1 MVVSETVT
9 RVLVVD
15 DSAVVRQTLLAL
27 LSQTGGFQVD
37 VAANPFVALRHLA
50 DHRPDV
56 IVLDLE
62 MPKMD
67 GLTFLRKIMAESP
80 VPVVICSSHA
90 GRAALDALEAG
101 AVDVITKPSFGVRGF
116 LEEQLVSIADIL
128 RGAARARLPERRAG
142 PAATAASESGRDER
156 RSNAPRPPIVAMGAS
171 TGGTQALRTVLGSLK
186 PEAPA
191 LLIVQHMPPGFTR
204 AFAERLDQESA
215 LKVRE
220 AQDGDRVEAG
230 HALVAPGDMH
240 LRLREDLR
248 GYFAEV
254 TAGPLVSRH
263 RPSVDVLFRSVAEL
277 AGSESLGVLLTGM
290 GDDGAEGLLAMRQV
304 GAATL
309 AQDEATSVVFGMPK
323 EAIRRGAA
331 EHVLPL
337 PAIAEAIRSLV
348 TGPLPGRTL
357 RSDPPNDNVLRAAPG
372 RSSILRQH

>member
-1 MVVSETVT
+1 MSEGLT

-27 LSQTGGFQVD
+27 LSETGGFQVE
-37 VAANPFVALRHLA
+37 VAANPFVALRRLGEHS
-50 DHRPDV
+50 PDV

-67 GLTFLRKIMAESP
+67 GLTFLRKIMAENP
-80 VPVVICSSHA
+80 IPVVICSAHA

-128 RGAARARLPERRAG
+128 RAAAKARLPGRRSPTTATVASE
-142 PAATAASESGRDER
+142 PAAGER
-156 RSNAPRPPIVAMGAS
+156 WAPSTRPPIVALGAS
-171 TGGTQALRTVLGSLK
+171 TGGTQALRTVLASLQ
-186 PEAPA
+186 PGPPA

-254 TAGPLVSRH
+254 SAGPLVSRH

-277 AGSESLGVLLTGM
+277 APPEAVGVLLTGM
-290 GDDGAEGLLAMRQV
+290 GDDGAEGLLAMRRA
-304 GAATL
+304 GASTL
-309 AQDEATSVVFGMPK
+309 VQDEATSVVFGMPK
-323 EAIRRGAA
+323 EAIRRGASDRA
-331 EHVLPL
+331 LPL
-337 PAIAEAIRSLV
+337 PVIAEAIGSL
-348 TGPLPGRTL
+348 TARK
-357 RSDPPNDNVLRAAPG
+357 APG
-372 RSSILRQH
+372 SRRSEAPEEGARRGTPSAGLLRP

>member
-1 MVVSETVT
+1 VVVSERVT

-27 LSQTGGFQVD
+27 LSETGGFQVD
-37 VAANPFVALRHLA
+37 IAANPFVALRHLS

-67 GLTFLRKIMAESP
+67 GLTFLRKIMAENP
-80 VPVVICSSHA
+80 IPVVVCSAHA
-90 GRAALDALEAG
+90 GRAALDALDAG

-116 LEEQLVSIADIL
+116 LEEQVVSIADIL
-128 RGAARARLPERRAG
+128 RGAAKARLPGRR
-142 PAATAASESGRDER
+142 PSATAGTAGEPAGGER
-156 RSNAPRPPIVAMGAS
+156 WPSTARPPIVALGAS
-171 TGGTQALRTVLGSLK
+171 TGGTQALRTVLGSLR

-215 LKVRE
+215 LKIRE
-220 AQDGDRVEAG
+220 AQDGDRVEPG

-277 AGSESLGVLLTGM
+277 AGPHAVGVLLTGM
-290 GDDGAEGLLAMRQV
+290 GDDGAEGLLAMRRA
-304 GAATL
+304 GAETL
-309 AQDEATSVVFGMPK
+309 VQDEATSVVFGMPK
-323 EAIRRGAA
+323 EAIRRGAT

-337 PAIAEAIRSLV
+337 PAISEAIRALAA
-348 TGPLPGRTL
+348 GRMPGGVHAERPAEDA
-357 RSDPPNDNVLRAAPG
+357 RRAASAQGSVLR
-372 RSSILRQH
+372 

>member
-1 MVVSETVT
+1 MT

-27 LSQTGGFQVD
+27 LSETGGFQVD

-67 GLTFLRKIMAESP
+67 GLTFLRKIMAEDP
-80 VPVVICSSHA
+80 IPVVVCSAHA

-116 LEEQLVSIADIL
+116 LEEQVVSIADIL
-128 RGAARARLPERRAG
+128 RGAAKARLPGRRATASTG
-142 PAATAASESGRDER
+142 EQAAGER
-156 RSNAPRPPIVAMGAS
+156 WPMTTRPPIVALGAS

-191 LLIVQHMPPGFTR
+191 LLIVQHMPPGFPR

-263 RPSVDVLFRSVAEL
+263 RPSVDVLFRSVADL
-277 AGSESLGVLLTGM
+277 AGPQAVGVLLTGM
-290 GDDGAEGLLAMRQV
+290 GDDGAEGLLAMRRA
-304 GAATL
+304 GASTV

-323 EAIRRGAA
+323 EAIRRGAT
-331 EHVLPL
+331 EYVLPL
-337 PAIAEAIRSLV
+337 PAISEAIRCLA
-348 TGPLPGRTL
+348 TGKSPGRPQPAE
-357 RSDPPNDNVLRAAPG
+357 PPEESTRRAAPAG
-372 RSSILRQH
+372 SALRH